1 MAAFTQAHGLDIV
14 NKQQLLGVESL
25 VRLRAAGGF
34 RAKSAGMLDMERLF
48 RQPPS
53 EHYLQQSTSVG
64 IGVLL
69 ELWRCWC
76 QCHRNVRNWVLNSE
90 DFTRYWGCV
99 LWPFWSISQKSLQIL
114 LLYKYIFFIAL
125 LWLFLLRLHTNQIT
139 PFSPLC
145 CCSKPG
151 HLAECLTWVSGVV
164 VL

>member
-53 EHYLQQSTSVG
+53 EHYLQQNTSVG

-69 ELWRCWC
+69 ELWRC
-76 QCHRNVRNWVLNSE
+76 
-90 DFTRYWGCV
+90 
-99 LWPFWSISQKSLQIL
+99 
-114 LLYKYIFFIAL
+114 
-125 LWLFLLRLHTNQIT
+125 
-139 PFSPLC
+139 
-145 CCSKPG
+145 
-151 HLAECLTWVSGVV
+151 
-164 VL
+164 